1 MIGRLTGKV
10 TEEDDGGIVVDVG
23 GVGYEVVVPLGTIG
37 RCNPDPEGRV
47 TLFVHTHV
55 REDALVLFGFASD
68 GDRVAFR
75 TLIGVSNVGPKTA
88 IQVLSALPAH
98 ELGQAIARKELGKL
112 TAISGVGKKTA
123 ERLLLEL
130 KDKLAILEA
139 AAPRGAGTLNA
150 VSAPAPASTA
160 ELLSRALQNMGY
172 RAVEADRAIEQLGP
186 KLGEMPLPDLIKE
199 ALGVLSK

>member
-10 TEEDDGGIVVDVG
+10 TEEDDGGIVVDVN
-23 GVGYEVVVPLGTIG
+23 GVGYEVTVPLGTIG
-37 RCNPDPEGRV
+37 RCKPDAEGRV

-55 REDALVLFGFASD
+55 REDALTLFGFASD

-112 TAISGVGKKTA
+112 TSISGVGKKTA

-130 KDKLAILEA
+130 KDKLPVLEA
-139 AAPRGAGTLNA
+139 AAPRPAGTVTTVA
-150 VSAPAPASTA
+150 APASTSTA
-160 ELLSRALQNMGY
+160 DLLSRALQNMGY
-172 RAVEADRAIEQLGP
+172 RAGEAERAVEQLGP

>member
-1 MIGRLTGKV
+1 MIGRLTGTV
-10 TEEDDGGIVVDVG
+10 TEEDDGGIVVDVN
-23 GVGYEVVVPLGTIG
+23 GVGYEVVVPLGTLG
-37 RCNPDPEGRV
+37 RAKNDGEGKV

-55 REDALVLFGFASD
+55 REDALTLFGFASE

-88 IQVLSALPAH
+88 IAVLSALPAH

-112 TAISGVGKKTA
+112 TGISGVGKKTA

-130 KDKLAILEA
+130 KDKLPVLEA
-139 AAPRGAGTLNA
+139 AAPRAAGGVTFA
-150 VSAPAPASTA
+150 SAPAPASTA
-160 ELLSRALQNMGY
+160 ELLSRALVNMGY
-172 RAVEADRAIEQLGP
+172 RSGEADRAIEQLGP
-186 KLGEMPLPDLIKE
+186 KVGEMPLPELIKE